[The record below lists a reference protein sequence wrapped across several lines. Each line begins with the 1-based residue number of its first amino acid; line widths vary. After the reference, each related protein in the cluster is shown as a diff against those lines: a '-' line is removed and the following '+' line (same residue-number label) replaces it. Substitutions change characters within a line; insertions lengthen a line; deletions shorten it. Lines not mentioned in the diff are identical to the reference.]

1 MLPLN
6 NFFCKIKKGEYITSP
21 NAQLSTILYI
31 LNFLTV
37 DKQGLSAM
45 ERHWQKPSQSLGWVK
60 WKDSIT
66 GQWQSPTPMLARVR
80 GAICVFP
87 PGTKKPIWVPE
98 RNVRPV
104 EPGPTG
110 PDNMDSS
117 EEHRGSP
124 EMGTG
129 EESTHTDASK

>member
-45 ERHWQKPSQSLGWVK
+45 ERHWQKPSQSLGWVR

-87 PGTKKPIWVPE
+87 SRNQKTHLGARAECSASGAKPYWP
-98 RNVRPV
+98 
-104 EPGPTG
+104 
-110 PDNMDSS
+110 
-117 EEHRGSP
+117 
-124 EMGTG
+124 
-129 EESTHTDASK
+129 